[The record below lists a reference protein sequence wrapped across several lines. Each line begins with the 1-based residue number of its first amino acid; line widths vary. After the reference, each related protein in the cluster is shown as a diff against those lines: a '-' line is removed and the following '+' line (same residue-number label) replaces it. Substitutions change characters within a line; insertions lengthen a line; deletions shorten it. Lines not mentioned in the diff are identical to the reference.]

1 MLTAKSKP
9 SKYLTER
16 FKSDFPSAF
25 EYIIEDTRKNG
36 HFHGLSKSQKMTI
49 ATLMLKDLTEQKD
62 KRYHFDHV
70 YFSEMISKFHQF
82 IANPF
87 NTLLAAN
94 FRQDLALFIF
104 NELEGHITEMYDEAE
119 SHAGYQQQ
127 EQAYYQ
133 DDRYDGYNAA
143 TPARA
148 MGLVN

>member
-25 EYIIEDTRKNG
+25 EFIIEDTRKNG
-36 HFHGLSKSQKMTI
+36 YFHGLSKSQKIEI

-62 KRYHFDHV
+62 KRYNFDHV
-70 YFSEMISKFHQF
+70 YFSEIVDKFHQF

-119 SHAGYQQQ
+119 SYVGWQQQ
-127 EQAYYQ
+127 EQGYYQ
-133 DDRYDGYNAA
+133 DDEYSGYNAA
-143 TPARA
+143 TPARH
-148 MGLVN
+148 MGLI